1 MTLALLVWSVLA
13 TTILTTWQLGD
24 HAVGDDNDVYV
35 DEEEEETDDGDD
47 DDDRNDIL
55 CFGDI
60 EMTGGTE
67 HQSC

>member
-24 HAVGDDNDVYV
+24 HAVGDDNGDYV
-35 DEEEEETDDGDD
+35 DDEGDETDDD
-47 DDDRNDIL
+47 DDDRNDISY
-55 CFGDI
+55 FGDI